1 MIDNTTK
8 AIIEYGADRI
18 GDMIANDETIDRDEL
33 HNRLYN
39 DDYFIIGIYH
49 ANELLKEYDG
59 GDTRYGGVF
68 GAIETVREYETEQFG
83 EFNTEIA
90 PESIANMLAYIIGER
105 ALNDAST
112 YADHAGG
119 DLSID
124 DLKNIKS
131 ELIEQMGE

>member
-18 GDMIANDETIDRDEL
+18 DDMIANDETIDRDEL

-39 DDYFIIGIYH
+39 DDYFIIGIYQ
-49 ANELLKEYDG
+49 ANELLKEYDDD
-59 GDTRYGGVF
+59 DTCYGGVF
-68 GAIETVREYETEQFG
+68 GAIDKVREYETELFG
-83 EFNTEIA
+83 EFTTEIA
-90 PESIANMLAYIIGER
+90 PESIANMLAYIIGESS
-105 ALNDAST
+105 LNDCET

-124 DLKNIKS
+124 DLKIIKN
-131 ELIEQMGE
+131 ELNEQIKG

>member
-1 MIDNTTK
+1 MLDNTTK
-8 AIIEYGADRI
+8 SIIEYGADRI
-18 GDMIANDETIDRDEL
+18 GDMIANDEIIDRDEL
-33 HNRLYN
+33 HHRLYN
-39 DDYFIIGIYH
+39 EDYFIIGIYQ
-49 ANELLKEYDG
+49 ANEALKEYN

-83 EFNTEIA
+83 EFTTEIA
-90 PESIANMLAYIIGER
+90 PESIANMLAYIIGESS
-105 ALNDAST
+105 LNDCET

-124 DLKNIKS
+124 DLKNIKK

>member
-18 GDMIANDETIDRDEL
+18 GDMIANDETVDRDDL
-33 HNRLYN
+33 HQRLYN
-39 DDYFIIGIYH
+39 DDYFIIGIYQ
-49 ANELLKEYDG
+49 ANELLKEYD

-90 PESIANMLAYIIGER
+90 PESIANMLAYIIGESS
-105 ALNDAST
+105 LNDCET

-119 DLSID
+119 NLSID
-124 DLKNIKS
+124 DLKNIKK